1 MPIRQP
7 ARLDPENYKDEKFED
22 RAAYD
27 VDPGADQDPLP
38 HHKHSEAKVTG
49 GSDGDHE
56 VVEVELDDMAELA
69 EDDLAKADG
78 PVG

>member
-27 VDPGADQDPLP
+27 EDPGEEQDPLP
-38 HHKHSEAKVTG
+38 HHKHSEAK
-49 GSDGDHE
+49 DGDDE